1 MPAVLDLPVDWLVAD
16 WLVADW
22 LVADWLVD
30 FASAAAA
37 AAAACVAAAASKTAG
52 AAQGLNLLKMAPD
65 SDQVPRWDVAFA
77 GGAVAVAE
85 FGSPCASLQLKW
97 KQNYS
102 SGRIGWYC
110 GQYKCT

>member
-22 LVADWLVD
+22 LVD
-30 FASAAAA
+30 FASAAAAAA

-102 SGRIGWYC
+102 
-110 GQYKCT
+110 